1 MSRNCSD
8 EKPALHECNGGFPP
22 STVGQLK
29 PGETCF
35 NDQRIVTAIVDS
47 DSAQWKC
54 SGAYKLHFQLCLW
67 CGVSCSGCAGKAAE
81 ETNHKTWC
89 SPLFSYVQGVKVFVV
104 EESAYTQVIAS
115 LNKQSFHNTSQY
127 ITMHHSWP
135 RPALHLYKQLDNKW
149 PESEEDPRYSD
160 VL

>member
-1 MSRNCSD
+1 MSQKCSD
-8 EKPALHECNGGFPP
+8 KKPPLHERNGGFRHKK
-22 STVGQLK
+22 SGD
-29 PGETCF
+29 TCF
-35 NDQRIVTAIVDS
+35 NDQRIVTAIVAS

-89 SPLFSYVQGVKVFVV
+89 SPLFSYVQGVKVSVA